1 MPRIRPNR
9 IRALAE
15 RLLDTPEAR
24 PRPLP
29 IERIVTGLGIRLV
42 RSPLEGDDDVSGF
55 YQNEHGREVIG
66 VNSLHPSARQRF
78 TIAHELGHAVLHG
91 REGLH
96 LDQAF
101 KLRFRDTT
109 SSRAVDPEEMD
120 ANSFA
125 AELLMPADEVRHLLS
140 GSGLDVN
147 DDQAVRTLARR
158 FGVSQQAM
166 TYRVINLGAELDGT
180 ARFG

>member
-1 MPRIRPNR
+1 MTLIRPSRIRT
-9 IRALAE
+9 LVG
-15 RLLDTPEAR
+15 RLLQAPEAR
-24 PRPLP
+24 QRPLQ
-29 IERIVTGLGIRLV
+29 IERLVAVQGIRLV
-42 RSPLEGDDDVSGF
+42 RSPLEGNDDVSGF
-55 YQNEHGREVIG
+55 YQKEHGRETIG
-66 VNSLHPSARQRF
+66 VNSLHAPVRQRF

-96 LDQAF
+96 LDQGF

-109 SSRAVDPEEMD
+109 SSLAVDPEEMD

-125 AELLMPADEVRHLLS
+125 AELLMPAEEVVDLLS
-140 GSGLDVN
+140 DSGLDVN
-147 DDQAVRTLARR
+147 DDQAVRTLARH

-166 TYRVINLGAELDGT
+166 TYRVVNLGAELDGA